1 MPDERSE
8 YEGNHPWS
16 GIDAAGKG
24 AVGVDASGAVVF
36 ATPVGARLLGRE
48 VDDLVGS
55 RVSRLTTGDEDDAA
69 ALERLRSV
77 AADADPASE
86 PSETVAFRRGDGD
99 TVELATTVEAAE
111 FDDREGLVV
120 VVHDREHYRHDGGLS
135 SARRTTGDPAY
146 TVGMFREV
154 FENLNDA
161 LLVTDPEREVV
172 RACNPRALDLLGY
185 DREEL
190 LSLAPSELF
199 GPDAGAYR
207 EFVDTV
213 REEGAGWTDDLGC
226 RTGDDA
232 TVPVEVSVAV
242 VEFDGDIRMLWSLRD
257 STDRLARERHLRLQ
271 AAAME
276 SSIDGMAVVDAE
288 DTYVYVNGALAE
300 LYGYDSPEALVG
312 EPWLDTYDDA
322 ARGRLEREVLPAL
335 AERGYWRG
343 ETVGRRADGTAFEQ
357 ELSLATVNGGGL
369 VATVRDV
376 SDRKAAERQ
385 LQALNMATRDL
396 LLAETDTEVA
406 ERGVEAVRQVIGF
419 RVACIRLFDLETN
432 AFDIVAT
439 TGEADR
445 LMRSRPAFNLRST
458 HAGRAYRRGE
468 TVLNREPDDDGPYGE
483 DAIRAGLHV
492 PLADYG
498 VLTVLTTGEES
509 VDERDVALVELL
521 ASDVAMVLEHTRRER
536 LLGDHERELL
546 VQRDRLRT
554 LGEINDVMREIIQ
567 RLPHTTTHEEI
578 GETVCRCLVHSD
590 LYRYAWVGETDANGE
605 VEVTAG
611 DGVDEAFVRT
621 GRRATRPGLTGDDVE
636 DAIET
641 REIQVTRQY
650 VVTDADAN
658 ADADDEHTEFEAVV
672 TVPILR
678 RERVDEVLVV
688 ATDRRD
694 AFSDPELAEFELLG
708 ETIGFVV
715 SSIATRK
722 LLIAD
727 SVVELDV
734 EVAGGGDVF
743 LALSDRLDAACTVE
757 ESVPLR
763 GRRLLQY
770 VSVEGASPEAAYDLA
785 AATEGVEARRTL
797 DAHDDATL
805 LELVVSGSPVHD
817 LIDLGVKVRSFVATD
832 GTGRV
837 VVEAPS
843 SVDVRSVVD
852 LLRDHYGDVTMLAKR
867 ERPRGVETVGRSVG
881 ALDGFLTD
889 RQRAAIRAAY
899 AAGYYD
905 WPRKSTAEE
914 VAASLDITSA
924 TLHQHLR
931 KAEEKLLQTYL
942 GDATD
947 PPVTVPDDGR

>member
-8 YEGNHPWS
+8 YNGTPPWS

-24 AVGVDASGAVVF
+24 AVGVDASGTVVF
-36 ATPVGARLLGRE
+36 ATPVGARLLGR
-48 VDDLVGS
+48 DIADLIGT
-55 RVSRLTTGDEDDAA
+55 RVSQLTTGDEDDAA
-69 ALERLRSV
+69 ALERLRAV
-77 AADADPASE
+77 AADADPVSG
-86 PSETVAFRRGDGD
+86 PLETLAFRHGDGD
-99 TVELATTVEAAE
+99 TVELATTVETAS

-120 VVHDREHYRHDGGLS
+120 VVHDRERYRHDGGLS
-135 SARRTTGDPAY
+135 SARGTTADPTY

-161 LLVTDPEREVV
+161 LLVTDSEREVV

-185 DREEL
+185 DREDL
-190 LSLAPSELF
+190 LALAPSELF
-199 GPDAGAYR
+199 GPDASAYR

-226 RTGDDA
+226 RTGDGA

-242 VEFDGDIRMLWSLRD
+242 VEFDGEVCMLWSLRD
-257 STDRLARERHLRLQ
+257 STDRVARERDLRLQ

-300 LYGYDSPEALVG
+300 LYGYDSSEALVG
-312 EPWLDTYDDA
+312 ESWLDTYDDPT
-322 ARGRLEREVLPAL
+322 RREHEREVLPAL

-343 ETVGRRADGTAFEQ
+343 ERVGRRADGMAFEH

-369 VATVRDV
+369 VATVRDI
-376 SDRKAAERQ
+376 SKRKAAERQ
-385 LQALNMATRDL
+385 LQALKRVTRDL
-396 LLAETDTEVA
+396 LLAETDDEVA
-406 ERGVEAVRQVIGF
+406 ERGIEAVRRIIGF

-468 TVLNREPDDDGPYGE
+468 TVLNTESADDGLYGE
-483 DAIRAGLHV
+483 DTIRAGLHV

-536 LLGDHERELL
+536 LLSDHERELL
-546 VQRDRLRT
+546 VQRNRLRT

-578 GETVCRCLVHSD
+578 GEAVCRCLVNSD
-590 LYRYAWVGETDANGE
+590 LYRYAWVGEADANGE

-611 DGVDEAFVRT
+611 DGVDKAFVRT
-621 GRRATRPGLTGDDVE
+621 RRQATRPGLTGDDVE

-650 VVTDADAN
+650 VVTDADA
-658 ADADDEHTEFEAVV
+658 DADDEHTEFEAVV

-678 RERVDEVLVV
+678 HERVDEVLVV

-715 SSIATRK
+715 SSTATRK

-727 SVVELDV
+727 SVVELDI

-770 VSVEGASPEAAYDLA
+770 VSVEGASPEAAYDLT
-785 AATEGVEARRTL
+785 ATTDGVEARRTL

-817 LIDLGVKVRSFVATD
+817 LINLGVTVRSFVTAD

-843 SVDVRSVVD
+843 SVDVRSVVE
-852 LLRDHYGDVTMLAKR
+852 LLREHYDDVTMLAKR
-867 ERPRGVETVGRSVG
+867 EHPRGVETDGRSPG
-881 ALDGFLTD
+881 ALDGYLTD

-905 WPRKSTAEE
+905 WPRKSTAED
-914 VAASLDITSA
+914 VAASLDISSA

-931 KAEEKLLQTYL
+931 KAEEKLLQSYL
-942 GDATD
+942 GDGDD